1 MVTYVQARPR
11 GTQMQPS
18 PVSEGRYSGVALV
31 IVLVHM
37 TGSICTG
44 REEQKPEEACEDYGQ

>member
-1 MVTYVQARPR
+1 
-11 GTQMQPS
+11 MQPS